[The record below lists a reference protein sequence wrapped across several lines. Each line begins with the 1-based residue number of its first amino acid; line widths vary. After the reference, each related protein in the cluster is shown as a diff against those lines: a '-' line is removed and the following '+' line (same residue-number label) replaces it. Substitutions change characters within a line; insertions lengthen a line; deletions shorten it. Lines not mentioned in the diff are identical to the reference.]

1 MIEIAP
7 LLVTDFDDWRPLWRA
22 YLTFY
27 NSSAEDTTAR
37 MTFARLTSGEKP
49 MEALIARDVS
59 SAAVGIVHWIAHPSC

>member
-49 MEALIARDVS
+49 MEAFIEIGR
-59 SAAVGIVHWIAHPSC
+59 AHV